1 MAKPTINFRARESEV
16 PIIGQFTHDSLV
28 TDSAAFLAYKPTKY
42 VALFITNLAAK
53 ILAVMGIIFPKLLTA
68 ELKVITLRM
77 YTNVLGLRLTMN
89 YLEGYVEDAV
99 GLTIGVADFGI
110 KQVRKAISSLDMEG
124 LDAALQFLLTNI
136 GNNMAALVAQGYTPI
151 ARAALIATKQSIFDD
166 NPAQNAKEEER
177 ASLVVANI
185 DVINNLGTDLKAIWK
200 DGKHLYSITDKVKV
214 KNYTN
219 SQLVKRVRH
228 DELHTFIGGVV
239 KDKFGVVQEGAKIVA
254 RPVLKGLRGK
264 TVKSGAG
271 GVYEIDGLKPTEYNL
286 FVTLENGDT
295 FLVQAAA
302 VTNQHTVVNLA
313 PSPTI

>member
-1 MAKPTINFRARESEV
+1 
-16 PIIGQFTHDSLV
+16 
-28 TDSAAFLAYKPTKY
+28 
-42 VALFITNLAAK
+42 
-53 ILAVMGIIFPKLLTA
+53 VMGIVFPKLLTA

-89 YLEGYVEDAV
+89 LLEGYVEDAV
-99 GLTIGVADFGI
+99 GLTIGVGDFGI
-110 KQVRKAISSLDMEG
+110 KQVRKAINSLDMEG

-166 NPAQNAKEEER
+166 NAAQNAKEEER
-177 ASLVVANI
+177 AGLVVSNI
-185 DVINNLGTDLKAIWK
+185 GVINDLGTDLKAVWK

-239 KDKFGVVQEGAKIVA
+239 KNKLGVVQEGAKIVA

-302 VTNQHTVVNLA
+302 VTNTHTVCNITQ
-313 PSPTI
+313 PPTV